1 MTLNNNH
8 REALLNQ
15 LKESR
20 EEKDLAELCIRKAKL
35 LSYSTI
41 VAEVDL
47 ATNEFKNLWEGS
59 SNTTSSHIKAFKQ
72 FYSVS

>member
-1 MTLNNNH
+1 MKVFELTPTNG
-8 REALLNQ
+8 RKSFNQ
-15 LKESR
+15 KAKVIVENG
-20 EEKDLAELCIRKAKL
+20 KAKL